1 MHDLNETVYLLSEKR
16 ITVHSDY
23 RTKNLKHIIFTLFFK
38 GSLFNLRQN
47 RFCGPRIYSHLRT
60 LMRSSKIQVEANLEK
75 RFNGTLGCTGE
86 LNILVMQKRC
96 SEDKLQRAGKKW
108 LPLALGRIIRLEKGG
123 TWVQFLYRTPGAL
136 SLDLSPS
143 WRQ

>member
-1 MHDLNETVYLLSEKR
+1 MHYSPVGLEDQEYKVKMMC
-16 ITVHSDY
+16 
-23 RTKNLKHIIFTLFFK
+23 FTFSFFFFVSLQ
-38 GSLFNLRQN
+38 GISLFNLRQN

-75 RFNGTLGCTGE
+75 RFSSTLGCTGE

-96 SEDKLQRAGKKW
+96 SEDKLQHAGKKW
-108 LPLALGRIIRLEKGG
+108 FPLALGRIIRLEKGG